1 MSKQSTVRRGATLL
15 GMCLAAAALS
25 ACQSSPTTSGSAYPN
40 TTSGA
45 MGASG
50 ADEKRAP
57 SGPGTVMPSGTQGG
71 ASGGASGSR

>member
-15 GMCLAAAALS
+15 GMCLAALALS
-25 ACQSSPTTSGSAYPN
+25 ACQSSPTTTGSTYPS

-50 ADEKRAP
+50 TYDKRAP
-57 SGPGTVMPSGTQGG
+57 AGPGTVMPSGTQG
-71 ASGGASGSR
+71 ASGTR